1 MSTPKTIFNIENFEK
16 LCRAVDNMD
25 HDLCNLYEDVDK
37 YFKSGLSN
45 LSFEDMSMCSFLL
58 EQYRILE
65 EATKVS
71 QDYKQ
76 TKLTLEKEDQTNGT
90 KQ

>member
-16 LCRAVDNMD
+16 LCRAVDDMEHELFNMGTD
-25 HDLCNLYEDVDK
+25 ITE
-37 YFKSGLSN
+37 YFEKGFN
-45 LSFEDMSMCSFLL
+45 NMKPEDMSMCAFLL
-58 EQYRILE
+58 DQYRILD
-65 EATKVS
+65 EATKIS
-71 QDYKQ
+71 QEYKQ